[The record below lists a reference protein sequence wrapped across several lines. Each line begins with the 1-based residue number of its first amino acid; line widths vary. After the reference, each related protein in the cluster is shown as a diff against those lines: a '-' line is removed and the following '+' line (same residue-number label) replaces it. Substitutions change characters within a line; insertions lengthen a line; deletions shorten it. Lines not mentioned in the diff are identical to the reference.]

1 MILQNSVVLT
11 LAHCRYF
18 TRVMNQWISMPNL
31 LQMIFLTQEQMRPVM
46 TSISKDMFVII
57 CILRIVGIYILKA
70 IAVMVKAGLVPDI
83 EYNIPV
89 LWHMQ
94 NFAFEWWVQSNRLL
108 MLEELSPFLL

>member
-1 MILQNSVVLT
+1 MVNS
-11 LAHCRYF
+11 
-18 TRVMNQWISMPNL
+18 
-31 LQMIFLTQEQMRPVM
+31 
-46 TSISKDMFVII
+46 
-57 CILRIVGIYILKA
+57 
-70 IAVMVKAGLVPDI
+70 GLVPDI